1 MSTRPLLSVRNLS
14 AGFLER
20 VILQDVSFDVGH
32 GQIVG
37 IMGPSGVGKST
48 LLRTLSRWNEL
59 LPNFW
64 RTGGVTLDGRDLL
77 EKTGREASQRLTP
90 LLAQKKRLYTA
101 SVLANVLADV
111 PGAQRQRDEQVAMAR
126 QQLETLGLW
135 REFESQLDEPVVS
148 LSIASQ
154 RRIAMTRVLAG
165 GGRCL
170 LADEPLRDISEEEV
184 AVLKGFLQRMRSRAS
199 VVMVTHNLRHARSL
213 CDTIVLLVA
222 GRVVEVSSCE
232 RFFSE
237 PQTSLGKNY
246 LRTGNCWPSE
256 QELQAE
262 EWAPKAVGPKAA
274 DGPEKP
280 GSFYW
285 TLENQLGGMQMPGLL
300 KPLEVDL
307 EGLRSL
313 GCRVLVS
320 LRSEKVVDP
329 KRLAEVGVSGFHFPI
344 VDMEAPSPELA
355 LDLCRKIAAW
365 LEQGLPTVLHCKAGL
380 GRTGTILACFLV
392 FRGSSAVA
400 AVEDIRSVNPYYIQS
415 DVQIDFIATFERFLR
430 ATA

>member
-1 MSTRPLLSVRNLS
+1 MTTRPLLSVRHLS

-59 LPNFW
+59 LPSFW
-64 RTGGVTLDGRDLL
+64 RTGDVSLDGRNLL
-77 EKTGREASQRLTP
+77 EKTEREASQRLTP

-101 SVLANVLADV
+101 SVLDNVLADV
-111 PGAQRQRDEQVAMAR
+111 PSAQQASEARLATVRQH
-126 QQLETLGLW
+126 LESLGLW
-135 REFESQLDEPVVS
+135 SEFQSQLDEPVVA
-148 LSIASQ
+148 LPIGAQ
-154 RRIAMTRVLAG
+154 RRIAMARMLAG

-170 LADEPLRDISEEEV
+170 LADEPLRDISDQEV
-184 AVLKGFLQRMRSRAS
+184 AVLKSFLQQIRSRCS
-199 VVMVTHNLRHARSL
+199 VLMVTHNLRHARAIL
-213 CDTIVLLVA
+213 DTVVLVVA
-222 GRVVEVSSCE
+222 GRVVEVTSGE

-246 LRTGNCWPSE
+246 VRTGNCWPSE

-262 EWAPKAVGPKAA
+262 EWAQHAVAPRTDDGPK
-274 DGPEKP
+274 KP
-280 GSFYW
+280 SSFYW

-300 KPLEVDL
+300 QPLGEDL

-329 KRLAEVGVSGFHFPI
+329 SSLAEYGVTGFHFPI
-344 VDMEAPSPELA
+344 VDMGAPSPELA
-355 LDLCRKIAAW
+355 LDLCRKIDGW

-392 FRGSSAVA
+392 FRGSSAIA
-400 AVEDIRSVNPYYIQS
+400 AVEEIRSVNPYYIQS
-415 DVQIDFIATFERFLR
+415 SVQIELIATFEHFLR
-430 ATA
+430 STA